1 MIKAI
6 IITTKYSLLLLPFL
20 FVITSC
26 QFSKGVKKD
35 MNTGLTA
42 NYNGFAMDDIF
53 LTDGDRN
60 RLNNNKIKLG
70 TQLLVLATGV
80 DHYAEKDGKVFP
92 GCTIILTD
100 KNKKEL
106 LNLRDAF
113 EHMKEGTTA
122 AQAKTLQAQLY
133 TGDPMI
139 VGETYHLNVRFFD
152 KNKKENEIIANVDIV
167 MLE

>member
-1 MIKAI
+1 MRKFHFI
-6 IITTKYSLLLLPFL
+6 ILLLISLLT
-20 FVITSC
+20 ICC

-35 MNTGLTA
+35 LNTGLTA
-42 NYNGFAMDDIF
+42 SYNGFAIDDIF

-60 RLNNNKIKLG
+60 RLNTNKIKLG
-70 TQLLVLATGV
+70 TQLLVMATGV
-80 DHYAEKDGKVFP
+80 DHYTEKDGKVFP

-113 EHMKEGTTA
+113 EDMKEGTPA
-122 AQAKTLQAQLY
+122 AEAKTLQAQLN

-152 KNKKENEIIANVDIV
+152 KNKKENEIVANVDIV
-167 MLE
+167 MRE

>member
-1 MIKAI
+1 MLKT
-6 IITTKYSLLLLPFL
+6 ITTTSYSLLLLPLLFFL
-20 FVITSC
+20 ASC

-35 MNTGLTA
+35 LNTGLTA
-42 NYNGFAMDDIF
+42 SYNGFTIDDIF
-53 LTDGDRN
+53 LTDADGN
-60 RLNNNKIKLG
+60 RLKNNKIKLG
-70 TQLLVLATGV
+70 TQLLVMATGV
-80 DHYAEKDGKVFP
+80 DHYAEKGGNVFP

-113 EHMKEGTTA
+113 EDMKDGTPA

-139 VGETYHLNVRFFD
+139 IGETYHLNVRFFD

-167 MLE
+167 MRE